1 MTAIDEVQAV
11 LDLLSAGW
19 LVANTDNKKPT
30 FKRIIDIKV
39 VPSNSHGYYA
49 YVLGYELN
57 NTVRSSGLGGRDEQ
71 IVTIALDIRT
81 DGNAVTDGRQ
91 HALKIRDEVY
101 RIIKTN
107 YGKKLSSKYD
117 RLQVTDGGKDLSD
130 KMKGLYRHIVQV
142 ELRAY
147 CI

>member
-11 LDLLSAGW
+11 LDLLSNNW
-19 LVANTDNKKPT
+19 VSSNTDNKKPT

-39 VPSNSHGYYA
+39 VPQNSHGYYA
-49 YVLGYELN
+49 YVLGYEVN
-57 NTVRSSGLGGRDEQ
+57 NTVRSSGLGGKDEQ

-81 DGNAVTDGRQ
+81 DGNSVTDGRL
-91 HALKIRDEVY
+91 HALNIRDEVY
-101 RIIKTN
+101 RVLKTK
-107 YGKKLSSKYD
+107 YGTRLSSKYD